1 MKKKNEFNYFEEFVK
16 SANIAKVAIK
26 ELKDYI
32 FNFNSELSKEKVKV
46 IHDLENQADDN
57 LHALRIYLLKDF
69 LPPIDREDIIAI
81 SHKIDDLVDMIDE
94 ITIDIDIF
102 NITEMSETMKTSIN
116 LLEETIAKTCDLV
129 SIMSNFKNFKEIK
142 EKIVEVNNL
151 EEKADRIYEESI
163 SQLYRNEKDAI
174 QVIRWTNIYESIEN
188 GFDAC
193 ENIAECIDEVI
204 LKNS

>member
-1 MKKKNEFNYFEEFVK
+1 MKKKNEFDYFEEFVK
-16 SANIAKVAIK
+16 SANIAKSAIK

-32 FNFNSELSKEKVKV
+32 LNFNSEVSKEKVKV
-46 IHDLENQADDN
+46 IHALENQADDN
-57 LHALRIYLLKDF
+57 LHALRRYLLKDF

-81 SHKIDDLVDMIDE
+81 SHKIDDLVDVIDE

-102 NITEMSETMKTSIN
+102 NITEITENMKTSIN